1 MQNWIISIIERFG
14 YLGIFL
20 LILLENIFPPIPSE
34 IILTFSGFMT
44 TITQLSTIGIIA
56 VSTLSSYIGA
66 IVLYIIGRGIHHI
79 KNILGFHSKHIEK
92 SYNYLLQNG
101 KKSIFIGRLVPVVR
115 SVISIPAGM
124 VRIPFFIYSLYT
136 ILGTLLWNSI
146 LTFLGVI
153 AGTNWEIISMYF
165 DKYSW
170 LILVIVIVLIIVKYI
185 KKRL

>member
-14 YLGIFL
+14 YIGIFL

-44 TITQLSTIGIIA
+44 TLSQLSIIGIIA

-66 IVLYIIGRGIHHI
+66 VLLYGLGRGADII
-79 KNILGFHSKHIEK
+79 KNVLGFQSKHIEK
-92 SYNYLLQNG
+92 SYDLLQKNG
-101 KKSIFIGRLVPVVR
+101 KKSILLGRLVPVVR

-124 VRIPFFIYSLYT
+124 INIPFFTFSIYT

-146 LTFLGVI
+146 LTLLGVI
-153 AGTNWEIISMYF
+153 AGTNWEMISMFF
-165 DKYSW
+165 DRYSW
-170 LILVIVIVLIIVKYI
+170 LILAIVILLVVLRYRKN
-185 KKRL
+185 